1 MKQQYKYSP
10 MPEMHTL
17 DDDLKYMGMALD
29 EAHQAAREG
38 EIPVGA
44 VIVCRGRVVASAHNM
59 TERLG
64 DVTAHAE
71 MIAITQAAST
81 LGGKYLNDCTLY
93 VTVEP
98 CPMCAGAIGWAQL
111 RRIVIGAPDT
121 KRGYSMM
128 YSTSPFHPRAH
139 VITDC
144 RRDECV
150 ALMTDFFKS
159 LRK

>member
-1 MKQQYKYSP
+1 
-10 MPEMHTL
+10 MHTT
-17 DDDLKYMGMALD
+17 DEDLRYMGMALD
-29 EAHQAAREG
+29 QAREAARKG

-44 VIVCRGRVVASAHNM
+44 VIVCRGRVVAAAHNM
-59 TERLG
+59 TEQLG

-111 RRIVIGAPDT
+111 RRIVIGAPDL
-121 KRGYSMM
+121 KRGYSVT
-128 YSTSPFHPRAH
+128 YSRSPFHPRAS
-139 VITDC
+139 VVTGC
-144 RRDECV
+144 RGDECA
-150 ALMTDFFKS
+150 ALMTDFFKN
-159 LRK
+159 LRR